1 MLVFYNINNNSFS
14 TFSEDEIKN
23 GAKPIFIEVVDPT
36 SEETEFISN
45 IFNINISKNNLVAPI
60 KIRNFYYHNRG
71 EVQVKLNVLTDTNGL
86 QNITAILTPKI
97 LIIVRSSAIYSIKE
111 YLEYIISN
119 GDDSNFTPIKIF
131 MHGLESRMS
140 YIDTSLE
147 RIDNA
152 LDEISQAI
160 FFSQNYNEKKD
171 PCKEINLN
179 QYVDQI
185 GKNGYLVSN
194 NHGSLMSIHQAL
206 SFIRKSKLFT
216 LSDTELDLINSLGEE
231 LSALEEQVSFLTDKL
246 NFLLS
251 ICLGMIGNEQNSINK
266 VLSIAALVF
275 LPPTII
281 ASIYGMNFDYMP
293 ELKWH
298 YGFTYAILVIIISAT
313 FPYLFCKFK
322 KWV

>member
-1 MLVFYNINNNSFS
+1 
-14 TFSEDEIKN
+14 
-23 GAKPIFIEVVDPT
+23 
-36 SEETEFISN
+36 
-45 IFNINISKNNLVAPI
+45 
-60 KIRNFYYHNRG
+60 
-71 EVQVKLNVLTDTNGL
+71 
-86 QNITAILTPKI
+86 
-97 LIIVRSSAIYSIKE
+97 
-111 YLEYIISN
+111 
-119 GDDSNFTPIKIF
+119 
-131 MHGLESRMS
+131 
-140 YIDTSLE
+140 
-147 RIDNA
+147 
-152 LDEISQAI
+152 
-160 FFSQNYNEKKD
+160 
-171 PCKEINLN
+171 
-179 QYVDQI
+179 
-185 GKNGYLVSN
+185 
-194 NHGSLMSIHQAL
+194 MSIHQAL

-293 ELKWH
+293 ELKWR